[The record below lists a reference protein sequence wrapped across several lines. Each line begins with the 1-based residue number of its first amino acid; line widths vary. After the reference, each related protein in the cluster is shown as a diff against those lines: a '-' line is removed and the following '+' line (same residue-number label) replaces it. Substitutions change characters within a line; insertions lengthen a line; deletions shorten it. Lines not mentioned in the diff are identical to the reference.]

1 MSTEPLPGLLV
12 FLAIK
17 SISKIFQNYQ
27 FFCLTLKSIL
37 LRNLPSGVIAPLHH
51 MRTIQTQIPTE
62 VDEIIAALAK
72 SQMVSKAAVV
82 RQLLVKAVSKTKDQE
97 GQL

>member
-1 MSTEPLPGLLV
+1 
-12 FLAIK
+12 
-17 SISKIFQNYQ
+17 
-27 FFCLTLKSIL
+27 
-37 LRNLPSGVIAPLHH
+37 

-62 VDEIIAALAK
+62 IDEIIVALAK

-82 RQLLVKAVSKTKDQE
+82 RQLLVKAVSKAKGQE

>member
-1 MSTEPLPGLLV
+1 
-12 FLAIK
+12 
-17 SISKIFQNYQ
+17 
-27 FFCLTLKSIL
+27 
-37 LRNLPSGVIAPLHH
+37 